1 MKAVYIVCNEQQSN
15 KSKQK
20 LIKINYVK
28 GDRKMKKEEVAM
40 IGFEIVAYSGEARS
54 KFLEAI
60 KKVKAGST
68 KEDVQIL
75 IDEGNNSLNLAHAS
89 QTKLLAMEAG
99 GEDVEL
105 GFIFVH
111 GQDHL
116 MTSIL
121 LKDVLEFLMDI
132 YK

>member
-1 MKAVYIVCNEQQSN
+1 MEAVYIVCNEQQSN

>member
-1 MKAVYIVCNEQQSN
+1 MKAVYIVCNEQKPN

-68 KEDVQIL
+68 KEDVQGL

>member
-54 KFLEAI
+54 KFMEAI
-60 KKVKAGST
+60 KKVKAGT
-68 KEDVQIL
+68 AREDVQEL
-75 IDEGNNSLNLAHAS
+75 IDEGNESLNLAHAS
-89 QTKLLAMEAG
+89 QTKLLAMEAD

>member
-54 KFLEAI
+54 KFMEAI
-60 KKVKAGST
+60 KKVKAGT
-68 KEDVQIL
+68 AREDVQEL
-75 IDEGNNSLNLAHAS
+75 IDEGNKSLNLAHAS
-89 QTKLLAMEAG
+89 QTKLLAMEAD

>member
-1 MKAVYIVCNEQQSN
+1 MKAVYIVCNEQKAN
-15 KSKQK
+15 KNKQHK
-20 LIKINYVK
+20 HQNYIKGVVK
-28 GDRKMKKEEVAM
+28 MNKEEVAM

-68 KEDVQIL
+68 KEDVQVL
-75 IDEGNNSLNLAHAS
+75 IDEGNESLNLAHAS

>member
-1 MKAVYIVCNEQQSN
+1 MEAVYIVCNEQQSN
-15 KSKQK
+15 KNKQK

-68 KEDVQIL
+68 KEDVQGL

>member
-1 MKAVYIVCNEQQSN
+1 
-15 KSKQK
+15 
-20 LIKINYVK
+20 
-28 GDRKMKKEEVAM
+28 MKKEEVAM

-54 KFLEAI
+54 KFMEAI
-60 KKVKAGST
+60 KKVKAGT
-68 KEDVQIL
+68 AREDVQEL
-75 IDEGNNSLNLAHAS
+75 IDEGNESLNLAHAS
-89 QTKLLAMEAG
+89 QTKLLAMEAD

>member
-1 MKAVYIVCNEQQSN
+1 MKAVYIVCNEQKPN

-54 KFLEAI
+54 KFLEAL
-60 KKVKAGST
+60 KNVKNGGSIEETQKLIEEGST
-68 KEDVQIL
+68 
-75 IDEGNNSLNLAHAS
+75 SLNLAHKS
-89 QTKLLAMEAG
+89 QTELLAKEAG
-99 GEDVEL
+99 GEDVQL

-116 MTSIL
+116 MTTIL
-121 LKDVLEFLMDI
+121 LKDILENLMDI

>member
-1 MKAVYIVCNEQQSN
+1 MDKEQ
-15 KSKQK
+15 
-20 LIKINYVK
+20 
-28 GDRKMKKEEVAM
+28 VAM

-54 KFLEAI
+54 KFIEAI
-60 KKVKAGST
+60 KKVKAGA
-68 KEDVQIL
+68 EQAEVEQL
-75 IDEGNNSLNLAHAS
+75 IEEGNESLNLAHKS
-89 QTKLLAMEAG
+89 QTKLLAKEAE

-121 LKDVLEFLMDI
+121 LRDILEFLMDI

>member
-1 MKAVYIVCNEQQSN
+1 MKAVYIVCNEQQPN

-68 KEDVQIL
+68 KEDVQGL

>member
-68 KEDVQIL
+68 KEDVQGL

>member
-1 MKAVYIVCNEQQSN
+1 MEAVYIVCNEQQSN
-15 KSKQK
+15 KIKQK

-68 KEDVQIL
+68 KEDVQGL

>member
-15 KSKQK
+15 KNKQK

>member
-1 MKAVYIVCNEQQSN
+1 MDKEQ
-15 KSKQK
+15 
-20 LIKINYVK
+20 
-28 GDRKMKKEEVAM
+28 VAM

-54 KFLEAI
+54 KFIEAI
-60 KKVKAGST
+60 NKVKAGAT
-68 KEDVQIL
+68 KEDVSSL
-75 IDEGNNSLNLAHAS
+75 IEEGNESLNLAHKS
-89 QTKLLAMEAG
+89 QTKLLAKEAD

-121 LKDVLEFLMDI
+121 LKDILDFLFDI

>member
-1 MKAVYIVCNEQQSN
+1 MKAVYIVCNEQKPN
-15 KSKQK
+15 KNKQK

-68 KEDVQIL
+68 KEDVQGL